1 MIFLG
6 FFYYFK
12 RIEKHI
18 YFFSFP
24 YGDLKQKNTD
34 ISIIFPN
41 KIIPIYYWANAV
53 RSVTYRRLENWIIFR
68 SVLTPCEALPLFA

>member
-24 YGDLKQKNTD
+24 YGDLKQK
-34 ISIIFPN
+34 I
-41 KIIPIYYWANAV
+41 
-53 RSVTYRRLENWIIFR
+53 RIFR
-68 SVLTPCEALPLFA
+68 LYFRIKLSQYIIGQMQYGR